1 MNLKSG
7 YSYLLPFT
15 QKEIQVFKNYQTKG
29 ANKIILHS
37 LFPVNEY
44 QTWIEC
50 CWDTLVSHSPQF
62 YMSMDTH
69 NI

>member
-7 YSYLLPFT
+7 YSYLLPYT
-15 QKEIQVFKNYQTKG
+15 QKEIQVFKNYQTTG

-37 LFPVNEY
+37 LFPVIEY

-50 CWDTLVSHSPQF
+50 CLACVAGG
-62 YMSMDTH
+62 
-69 NI
+69 IV